1 MTSLSLFFHFC
12 STTPTLEHVLVPE
25 TLLKKRKTQDKAA
38 AEKRVA
44 DAAAR
49 KVRIQQIISNF
60 LRTLLFQPATLL
72 V

>member
-1 MTSLSLFFHFC
+1 MEQSQLLNILGRS
-12 STTPTLEHVLVPE
+12 SNTTPTLEHVLVPE

-49 KVRIQQIISNF
+49 K
-60 LRTLLFQPATLL
+60 
-72 V
+72 

>member
-1 MTSLSLFFHFC
+1 VN
-12 STTPTLEHVLVPE
+12 STTPTIDHVLVPE

-49 KVRIQQIISNF
+49 KVNNRK
-60 LRTLLFQPATLL
+60 
-72 V
+72 